1 LLFQLSV
8 PLNFLGSVYRDI
20 RQSLVDMQT
29 LFDLH
34 KVSSRIKVKPGAF
47 PLVLSPGDDKAHV
60 IFDNVVFNYIPGQ
73 NILNGLTFS
82 VPAGKRVAIVG
93 GSGSGKS
100 TIVRLLYRFYDPVDG
115 RILVAGHDIQDL
127 TMDSLRKVVGVVP
140 QDTVLFH
147 DDVFY
152 NINYGR
158 IDASR
163 DEVFEAAKMAE
174 IHEAVLRM
182 PKGYSTQV
190 GERGLKLSGG
200 EKQRIAIARAILKNP
215 PILMYDEA
223 TSSLDSI
230 TEMNILNSLRRV
242 TKDRTSIFIAHR
254 LSTVVDA
261 DEILVLEEG
270 RVRERGSHYSLITDR
285 NSLYAHL
292 WHKQHE
298 AYKVESHDRADVSDG
313 SSASGM

>member
-1 LLFQLSV
+1 MYQL
-8 PLNFLGSVYRDI
+8 RDS
-20 RQSLVDMQT
+20 SLVTPSYCRNMM
-29 LFDLH
+29 
-34 KVSSRIKVKPGAF
+34 
-47 PLVLSPGDDKAHV
+47 
-60 IFDNVVFNYIPGQ
+60 
-73 NILNGLTFS
+73 
-82 VPAGKRVAIVG
+82 
-93 GSGSGKS
+93 
-100 TIVRLLYRFYDPVDG
+100 LL
-115 RILVAGHDIQDL
+115 ILV
-127 TMDSLRKVVGVVP
+127 

-230 TEMNILNSLRRV
+230 TEMVS
-242 TKDRTSIFIAHR
+242 
-254 LSTVVDA
+254 
-261 DEILVLEEG
+261 
-270 RVRERGSHYSLITDR
+270 ERKLYGS
-285 NSLYAHL
+285 
-292 WHKQHE
+292 
-298 AYKVESHDRADVSDG
+298 
-313 SSASGM
+313 

>member
-1 LLFQLSV
+1 MLL
-8 PLNFLGSVYRDI
+8 
-20 RQSLVDMQT
+20 
-29 LFDLH
+29 
-34 KVSSRIKVKPGAF
+34 
-47 PLVLSPGDDKAHV
+47 
-60 IFDNVVFNYIPGQ
+60 
-73 NILNGLTFS
+73 IL
-82 VPAGKRVAIVG
+82 A
-93 GSGSGKS
+93 
-100 TIVRLLYRFYDPVDG
+100 
-115 RILVAGHDIQDL
+115 
-127 TMDSLRKVVGVVP
+127 

-230 TEMNILNSLRRV
+230 TEMVS
-242 TKDRTSIFIAHR
+242 
-254 LSTVVDA
+254 
-261 DEILVLEEG
+261 
-270 RVRERGSHYSLITDR
+270 ERKLYGS
-285 NSLYAHL
+285 
-292 WHKQHE
+292 
-298 AYKVESHDRADVSDG
+298 
-313 SSASGM
+313 